1 MKSRL
6 EIDGS
11 ILGLVFAGPTGRRGD
26 PERPTCELQT
36 NAEASVHVKHR
47 QNSSTL
53 AGFFAYLT
61 RRNKVLFSFRLIFVL
76 LLSFQLLA
84 IFFSRSGGKWELGL
98 GKVWPAVGISAAR
111 RCLDAIVIII
121 HILCWRDLFTF
132 WECWQINNFI
142 CMWSSIVTV

>member
-1 MKSRL
+1 MSRL
-6 EIDGS
+6 EKDGS
-11 ILGLVFAGPTGRRGD
+11 ILGLVFAGPTGRHGD
-26 PERPTCELQT
+26 PERPTCGLQT

-76 LLSFQLLA
+76 LA
-84 IFFSRSGGKWELGL
+84 IFFSGSGGKWELGV
-98 GKVWPAVGISAAR
+98 GKVWPAVGIAAAR
-111 RCLDAIVIII
+111 RCLDTLVIII

-132 WECWQINNFI
+132 
-142 CMWSSIVTV
+142 